1 MLNLAQIEK
10 IEAMNGKNI
19 RWRVEASRDAQ
30 HRTDWVKLILI
41 RMGSTASVMAEQNRI
56 CRDMYHE
63 EQRRIYRIAAPDLL
77 IGIYTSDVDPDMIDE
92 DIAVYLE
99 VQDK

>member
-1 MLNLAQIEK
+1 
-10 IEAMNGKNI
+10 
-19 RWRVEASRDAQ
+19 
-30 HRTDWVKLILI
+30 
-41 RMGSTASVMAEQNRI
+41 
-56 CRDMYHE
+56 MYHE